1 MSAAARTPLARLLN
15 ESDYVA
21 RARAIA
27 SLIADTARGVEAD
40 RRLSNKVVAA
50 LHETGLFRLFLPSWL
65 DGYEAA
71 PSTFVQV
78 IETVAQADASTAWC
92 LCQMDVCS
100 IASVYLG
107 RAGAEEIFARKGGA
121 LAWGSTSNARA
132 VATEGGYRVS
142 GDFEFGSGCHHATW
156 LGGHCPVVDADGAP
170 CLDQN
175 GKQLERTVLFP
186 KSAASIT
193 EVWNVI
199 GLRGTGSDMY
209 TLDELFVPQE
219 QTILAL
225 FQWPDAERIEL
236 GGPYRFAAN
245 NIYAAGFAAVG
256 LGNARGALGDFLEL
270 AQRKMPRWGGRSL
283 REDPLIQIAIAEA
296 DTKLASACCYLV
308 TTLHDAEEMACGR
321 GPLSLDQ
328 RMKIRAAGTFAL
340 RAATQVVDHLYEL
353 AGTTSIFT
361 GNALERRFRDAHTV
375 SQHLQGRI
383 SHFETVGKHMLGVET
398 EARFV

>member
-1 MSAAARTPLARLLN
+1 MSAARSPLAGPLN
-15 ESDYVA
+15 ESDHVA
-21 RARAIA
+21 RARAVA
-27 SLIADTARGVEAD
+27 PLIAEAAPGVEAD
-40 RRLSNKVVAA
+40 RRLSDKVVSA
-50 LHETGLFRLFLPSWL
+50 LHETGLFRLFLPRWL
-65 DGYEAA
+65 DGYAVA

-78 IETVAQADASTAWC
+78 IETIAQADASTAWC

-107 RAGAEEIFARKGGA
+107 RDEAEGIFAAKGGA

-132 VATEGGYRVS
+132 VATTGGYRVS

-156 LGGHCPVVDADGAP
+156 LGGHCPVTDADGSP
-170 CLDQN
+170 CLDQD
-175 GKQLERTVLFP
+175 GKQLERTVVFP
-186 KSAASIT
+186 KSAATIA

-209 TLDELFVPQE
+209 TLDELFVPRE
-219 QTILAL
+219 HTILAL
-225 FQWPDAERIEL
+225 FQWPDPERIEL

-256 LGNARGALGDFLEL
+256 LGNARGALDDFLGL
-270 AQRKMPRWGGRSL
+270 AQRKVPRWGSRSL
-283 REDPLIQIAIAEA
+283 REDPLVQVAVAEA
-296 DTKLASACCYLV
+296 DTKLASARCYLIA
-308 TTLHDAEEMACGR
+308 TLRDAEQTTCGR
-321 GPLSLDQ
+321 GALSLDQ

-340 RAATQVVDHLYEL
+340 RVATQVVDHLYEL

-361 GNALERRFRDAHTV
+361 GNPLERRFRDAHTV

-383 SHFETVGKHMLGVET
+383 GHFETVGKHMLGLET